1 MITVKKTIL
10 SALLFTVSAFGY
22 TDFTFNELYKNCD
35 QIVDKQIY
43 TVCYDYEN
51 KGSEYVSYTLD
62 GDLVNKNNIKERFRF
77 YSESLIPK
85 KYGSKYADYT
95 HSGFDRAHLMGDASA
110 DHDEK
115 ALRKTYSMV
124 NIVPMAPLVNRKTW
138 VKAEA
143 LERLVA
149 TKLKSAKVLNGVE
162 YGDNPQRIGAN
173 KISIPSA
180 FWKMIYNKEANYQK
194 CFYYKN
200 TNDIDVSSDRL
211 QDHEVECSTLLNK

>member
-1 MITVKKTIL
+1 MKTVIKIIF

-22 TDFTFNELYKNCD
+22 TDFTLNDLYKNCS

-43 TVCYDYEN
+43 TVCYDYKN
-51 KGSEYVSYTLD
+51 KGARYVSYTID
-62 GDLVNKNNIKERFRF
+62 GDLVNKNNIEERFRF

-85 KYGSKYADYT
+85 RYGSKYADFS
-95 HSGFDRAHLMGDASA
+95 HSGFDRGHLMSDASA
-110 DHDEK
+110 DYDEK

-138 VKAEA
+138 VKVEE

-149 TKLKSAKVLNGVE
+149 TKLKSVKVLNGVE
-162 YGDNPQRIGAN
+162 YGDNPQRIGTN
-173 KISIPSA
+173 KISVPTA
-180 FWKMIYNKEANYQK
+180 FWKMIYNKEATYQK

-211 QDHEVECSTLLNK
+211 KDHEVECSTLLNK